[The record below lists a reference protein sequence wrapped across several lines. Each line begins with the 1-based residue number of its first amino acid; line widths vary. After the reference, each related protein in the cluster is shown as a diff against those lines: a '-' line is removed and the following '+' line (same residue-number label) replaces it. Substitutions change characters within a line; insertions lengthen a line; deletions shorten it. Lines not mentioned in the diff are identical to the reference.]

1 MSIATGSLIWV
12 NYSNDSGRW
21 LGLVVDQKAGEE
33 WAKRDPCVE
42 YSLDKKNQPLL
53 VRVLGLKLTEGIA
66 TGKSAFPEREPRQIE
81 TVRWAFVETIPN
93 PPLVVAGPDADSI
106 IGYLKQRLEGQFYR
120 SPDLGR
126 MSFLNDLELLVE
138 YLGDNMRETDEMS
151 LDERKFFV
159 MLAEV
164 LPR

>member
-1 MSIATGSLIWV
+1 MNIATGSLILV
-12 NYSNDSGRW
+12 RYSSDSGRW

-42 YSLDKKNQPLL
+42 YPLDKKNQPLL

-66 TGKSAFPEREPRQIE
+66 LGKRAFPEQEPRQIE

-93 PPLVVAGPDADSI
+93 PPLVVAGPDVHSI
-106 IGYLKQRLEGQFYR
+106 SMFLEERLEIQPYCP
-120 SPDLGR
+120 PDFGR

-138 YLGDNMRETDEMS
+138 YLGGKMREPDKMG
-151 LDERKFFV
+151 LDEQKFFV
-159 MLAEV
+159 MLADV
-164 LPR
+164 LP